1 MVNVGILFS
10 DSLDSLPRSVI
21 MVETSGKG
29 SLDPRQACSVEAAAK
44 RSGLGVVVVM
54 TSGRLDLTDNTT
66 CYLVNS
72 HLNIQFYAV
81 NLTNLGRNTSI
92 GQ

>member
-1 MVNVGILFS
+1 
-10 DSLDSLPRSVI
+10 
-21 MVETSGKG
+21 
-29 SLDPRQACSVEAAAK
+29 
-44 RSGLGVVVVM
+44 M

-92 GQ
+92 GQY